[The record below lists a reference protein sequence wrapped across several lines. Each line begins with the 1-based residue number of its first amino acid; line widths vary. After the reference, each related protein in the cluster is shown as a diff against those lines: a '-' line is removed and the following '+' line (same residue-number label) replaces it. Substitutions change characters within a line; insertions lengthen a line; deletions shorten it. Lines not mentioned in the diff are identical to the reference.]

1 MRNFIVNV
9 NGTTYQISVEEIDGT
24 AAQKAAPAPAAAPA
38 AAPAP
43 AAKPSAGGNAV
54 SSPMPGN
61 ILAVN
66 YKAGDRVKSGDTVMI
81 LEAMKMENEILAP
94 ADGTIKDV
102 FVQKG
107 ASVETG
113 TPLFAME

>member
-66 YKAGDRVKSGDTVMI
+66 LKAGDRVKSGDTVMI

>member
-9 NGTTYQISVEEIDGT
+9 NGTTYQIGVEEIDGT

-38 AAPAP
+38 L
-43 AAKPSAGGNAV
+43 AAKPAAGGNAV
-54 SSPMPGN
+54 NSPMPGN

-66 YKAGDRVKSGDTVMI
+66 FKAGDQVKSGDTVMI

-94 ADGTIKDV
+94 ADGTIKEV
-102 FVQKG
+102 YVQKG
-107 ASVETG
+107 ATVETG
-113 TPLFAME
+113 SPLFAMN

>member
-24 AAQKAAPAPAAAPA
+24 VAQKAAPAPAAAPA